1 MKAQDVLPDDVN
13 QGEFQGVMVRKGTVG
28 AFLANARAWCDAA
41 ATRERREAAGRDI
54 AQALPALRALG
65 LFEVLQ
71 LRDPALRAWIEAQ
84 EAQEA
89 TGTVAA
95 RAREVIA

>member
-13 QGEFQGVMVRKGTVG
+13 QGEFQGVMVRR
-28 AFLANARAWCDAA
+28 ARWARSWRMRARRRRRHA
-41 ATRERREAAGRDI
+41 ERREAGRDI

-71 LRDPALRAWIEAQ
+71 LRDPALRAWVEAQ
-84 EAQEA
+84 DAQEA
-89 TGTVAA
+89 TKAVAA

>member
-28 AFLANARAWCDAA
+28 AFWRMRAPGATPPPRGSAA
-41 ATRERREAAGRDI
+41 SRGRDI

-71 LRDPALRAWIEAQ
+71 LRDPALRAWVEAL
-84 EAQEA
+84 
-89 TGTVAA
+89 GG
-95 RAREVIA
+95 

>member
-28 AFLANARAWCDAA
+28 AFLANARAWCDA
-41 ATRERREAAGRDI
+41 TRERREAAGR

-71 LRDPALRAWIEAQ
+71 LRDPALRAWVEAQ
-84 EAQEA
+84 DAQEA
-89 TGTVAA
+89 TKAVAA

>member
-1 MKAQDVLPDDVN
+1 
-13 QGEFQGVMVRKGTVG
+13 MVRKGTVG
-28 AFLANARAWCDAA
+28 AFRRMRARCDAA

-71 LRDPALRAWIEAQ
+71 LRDPALRAWVEAH
-84 EAQEA
+84 
-89 TGTVAA
+89 
-95 RAREVIA
+95 

>member
-41 ATRERREAAGRDI
+41 ATRERREAGRDI
-54 AQALPALRALG
+54 AQAARLARAGPVRGAAAARSGAAGLGRGALG
-65 LFEVLQ
+65 
-71 LRDPALRAWIEAQ
+71 
-84 EAQEA
+84 
-89 TGTVAA
+89 G
-95 RAREVIA
+95 

>member
-71 LRDPALRAWIEAQ
+71 LRDPALRAWVEAQ
-84 EAQEA
+84 DAQEA
-89 TGTVAA
+89 TKAVAA

>member
-28 AFLANARAWCDAA
+28 AFLANARVWCDAA
-41 ATRERREAAGRDI
+41 ATPERREAAGRDI
-54 AQALPALRALG
+54 AEALPALRALG

>member
-41 ATRERREAAGRDI
+41 ATRERREGR
-54 AQALPALRALG
+54 RARHCASLAR
-65 LFEVLQ
+65 L
-71 LRDPALRAWIEAQ
+71 
-84 EAQEA
+84 
-89 TGTVAA
+89 A
-95 RAREVIA
+95 RAGPVRGIAAA